1 MPLISVHR
9 GNHAGARAV
18 ALRAGQAWL
27 AALAARPRS
36 YAAVPAAA
44 ARCDAMT
51 DSTITLYSDCL
62 SPFSFFAFTVID
74 RYVKVGLW
82 PAELVLKPILLGGV
96 MAATGNLPPGACV
109 HAHTYA

>member
-1 MPLISVHR
+1 MQ
-9 GNHAGARAV
+9 ARAL
-18 ALRAGQAWL
+18 LRC
-27 AALAARPRS
+27 ARASQGRPCWPRWPRPHS

-44 ARCDAMT
+44 ARCGAMT

-109 HAHTYA
+109 HAHAYA